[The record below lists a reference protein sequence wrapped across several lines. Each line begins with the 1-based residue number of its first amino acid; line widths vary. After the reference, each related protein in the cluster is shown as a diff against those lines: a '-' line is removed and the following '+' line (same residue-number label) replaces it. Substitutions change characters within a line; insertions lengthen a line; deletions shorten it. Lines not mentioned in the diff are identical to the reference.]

1 MYFFYRSFL
10 DKIWPRSCITC
21 PSELESPEEWLC
33 STCLDRMWEAQ
44 IHKNAPLPSCDS
56 AEAWLDFDAVQG
68 CMHQMKF
75 GARPELGK
83 YLGRLYALTH
93 ERPAVDALI
102 PLPLSIRR
110 QRQRG
115 YNQCTWICHGLAEVW
130 GLPVWTEVLTK
141 AHRPPQAQQNK
152 AQRAVA
158 MEGAFTVGSHSRGTA
173 EFNFGTT
180 RGRRGQPSMPLDG
193 PCATT
198 APLRSARPGHRLRI
212 KNPPP

>member
-102 PLPLSIRR
+102 PLPLSSVHS
-110 QRQRG
+110 
-115 YNQCTWICHGLAEVW
+115 CVS
-130 GLPVWTEVLTK
+130 
-141 AHRPPQAQQNK
+141 
-152 AQRAVA
+152 
-158 MEGAFTVGSHSRGTA
+158 VGGFR
-173 EFNFGTT
+173 
-180 RGRRGQPSMPLDG
+180 
-193 PCATT
+193 
-198 APLRSARPGHRLRI
+198 RLRGFCR
-212 KNPPP
+212 

>member
-1 MYFFYRSFL
+1 
-10 DKIWPRSCITC
+10 
-21 PSELESPEEWLC
+21 
-33 STCLDRMWEAQ
+33 MWEAQ

-75 GARPELGK
+75 GARPELGQ

-130 GLPVWTEVLTK
+130 GLPVWTWVLTK

-158 MEGAFTVGSHSRGTA
+158 MEGAFTVGSQLPRDCRVQLWDDTW
-173 EFNFGTT
+173 TT
-180 RGRRGQPSMPLDG
+180 G
-193 PCATT
+193 ATLN
-198 APLRSARPGHRLRI
+198 AAGWALRDHGAAAVHARAI
-212 KNPPP
+212 ASE